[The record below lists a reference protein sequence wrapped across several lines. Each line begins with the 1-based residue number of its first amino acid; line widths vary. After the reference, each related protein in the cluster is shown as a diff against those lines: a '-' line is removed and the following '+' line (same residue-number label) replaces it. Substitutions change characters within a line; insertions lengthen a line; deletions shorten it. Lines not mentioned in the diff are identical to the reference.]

1 VVTPRLHIDKK
12 GVRVLGV
19 SESFIKGKGR
29 KSVLAGVVMRSD
41 LVIDG
46 FSFSTTTVGGL
57 DATDAV
63 LELYWKLERKDIN
76 FIFLNGCVISWFNII
91 SLKKVHAETSLPLV
105 CITYEE
111 SEGLE
116 KYLTEYFGTQAQERI
131 DRYRENGE
139 REELELHTG
148 KRVFARYF
156 GLEKKEAL
164 RILNKFTLQGAIPD
178 PLRIAR
184 LLARAIVQQMPETI
198 L

>member
-63 LELYWKLERKDIN
+63 LELYWKLERGDIN

>member
-19 SESFIKGKGR
+19 SESFIKDKGK

>member
-1 VVTPRLHIDKK
+1 MVTPRLHIDKK

-19 SESFIKGKGR
+19 SESFIKDKGK

>member
-1 VVTPRLHIDKK
+1 MVTPRLHIDKK